1 MFRHLRSVSKGR
13 STALVWNRFYRE
25 VDLGGTDNLVGLT
38 SAVCLA
44 AADSKEAQH
53 VSSPSGVSP
62 PVSKSESTAAGTK
75 KYPNV
80 LEGLENMGVLFGS

>member
-38 SAVCLA
+38 AAVSLP
-44 AADSKEAQH
+44 AADSEAQH